1 MRVGL
6 TAAQCAL
13 LFLVPSHLNMM
24 LPALRGVEA
33 EWHLRHVICCGEA
46 MLPAS
51 LDAFCDAVASHGD
64 STQLHNVYGPTEAS
78 MTHHLCVPGASEVL
92 IGEPID
98 NTTVRDATR

>member
-46 MLPAS
+46 MLPS
-51 LDAFCDAVASHGD
+51 MVDAFDGGCARHGN

-78 MTHHLCVPGASEVL
+78 MTHHVCVQGASEVL